1 MSHEEE
7 IKELYEDLYADE
19 PPIGAWVIVKHNYN
33 ETIINGEVVALK
45 HIQPQR
51 GWKEEADFEFV
62 VWTNYKFKI
71 AGVEGWLRGDDWD
84 IMTVLTDFDS
94 KKLEKKERN
103 K

>member
-19 PPIGAWVIVKHNYN
+19 PPIGSWVIVKHTYN
-33 ETIINGEVVALK
+33 ETIINGEVVAIK

-71 AGVEGWLRGDDWD
+71 AGVRGWLRGDDWD

>member
-1 MSHEEE
+1 MDYDKE
-7 IKELYEDLYADE
+7 IRELYEDVYSDE
-19 PPIGAWVIVKHNYN
+19 PPIGAWIIAKHTYN
-33 ETIINGEVVALK
+33 ETIIHGEVVALK

-62 VWTNYKFKI
+62 VWTAFKFKM
-71 AGVEGWLRGDDWD
+71 AGVKGWLHGEDWE
-84 IMTVLTDFDS
+84 IVSVMTDFDS